1 MCVLSLLPPPPL
13 FGFHFSNIYCLVAL
27 GSAPHKYVLLS
38 SNLPLPLKWNLT
50 VDQFA
55 FVFFPALVAGR
66 LFDLGYVRGTLIF
79 ASINLVACTFSI
91 AECNQFWQLLLCQ
104 GFGIGVSLQKSP
116 SPLTSS
122 SNCPISLDFMWSRIW
137 IWDECYP
144 SLV

>member
-1 MCVLSLLPPPPL
+1 M
-13 FGFHFSNIYCLVAL
+13 
-27 GSAPHKYVLLS
+27 S
-38 SNLPLPLKWNLT
+38 SNLPLEWKLT

-104 GFGIGVSLQKSP
+104 GFGIGVSLQKASLLP
-116 SPLTSS
+116 KNLTSS
-122 SNCPISLDFMWSRIW
+122 SNCPILDFMWSRIW